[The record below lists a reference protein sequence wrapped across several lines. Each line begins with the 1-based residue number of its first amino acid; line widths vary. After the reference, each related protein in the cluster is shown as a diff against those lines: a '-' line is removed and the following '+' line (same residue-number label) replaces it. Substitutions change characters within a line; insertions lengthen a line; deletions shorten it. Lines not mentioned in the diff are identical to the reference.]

1 MRQLKKYQDI
11 AVYQLLSLS
20 DMYLKIDGEETLV
33 LQSPTGSGK
42 TFMITNYIYEM
53 SKKEEYDLDK
63 EIERLSRKTNINI
76 NKSEY
81 SFNKRI
87 KELDNEMKKIMDD
100 KVKLFDENKV
110 MTEKYLTIEN
120 DTSTIDRYREK
131 LKKI

>member
-1 MRQLKKYQDI
+1 M
-11 AVYQLLSLS
+11 A
-20 DMYLKIDGEETLV
+20 
-33 LQSPTGSGK
+33 
-42 TFMITNYIYEM
+42 
-53 SKKEEYDLDK
+53 KKEEYDLEK
-63 EIERLSRKTNINI
+63 EIERLSRKTKINI

>member
-1 MRQLKKYQDI
+1 M
-11 AVYQLLSLS
+11 A
-20 DMYLKIDGEETLV
+20 
-33 LQSPTGSGK
+33 
-42 TFMITNYIYEM
+42 
-53 SKKEEYDLDK
+53 KKEEYDLDK

-81 SFNKRI
+81 SFNKRL

-100 KVKLFDENKV
+100 KVNLFDENKV

>member
-1 MRQLKKYQDI
+1 M
-11 AVYQLLSLS
+11 A
-20 DMYLKIDGEETLV
+20 
-33 LQSPTGSGK
+33 
-42 TFMITNYIYEM
+42 
-53 SKKEEYDLDK
+53 KKEEYDLDK

>member
-1 MRQLKKYQDI
+1 M
-11 AVYQLLSLS
+11 A
-20 DMYLKIDGEETLV
+20 
-33 LQSPTGSGK
+33 
-42 TFMITNYIYEM
+42 
-53 SKKEEYDLDK
+53 KKEEYDLDK

-87 KELDNEMKKIMDD
+87 KELDNEMKKIMND

>member
-1 MRQLKKYQDI
+1 M
-11 AVYQLLSLS
+11 A
-20 DMYLKIDGEETLV
+20 
-33 LQSPTGSGK
+33 
-42 TFMITNYIYEM
+42 
-53 SKKEEYDLDK
+53 KKEEYDLEK
-63 EIERLSRKTNINI
+63 EIERLSRKTKINI

-81 SFNKRI
+81 SFNNRI